1 MHVFQQSLIK
11 YLSVF
16 RCAFMLIYLVID
28 AFNDGN
34 AIGKSMITIGKVASG
49 FHSDKVNG
57 YSGYY

>member
-1 MHVFQQSLIK
+1 MHVFQQFLIK

-28 AFNDGN
+28 AFTDGDC
-34 AIGKSMITIGKVASG
+34 IRKDLITISKVASG